1 MKCQQGIYRLLIIIM
16 RSFKSLS
23 VLNGFLFE
31 FDRASWL
38 NIIQKLGA
46 IIRKAVD
53 ASLDAKVV
61 TVDIS
66 TEKPYSTSEVGD
78 WIAEWVAKN

>member
-1 MKCQQGIYRLLIIIM
+1 MM
-16 RSFKSLS
+16 
-23 VLNGFLFE
+23 FE
-31 FDRASWL
+31 YAFDLQSE
-38 NIIQKLGA
+38 GA

-66 TEKPYSTSEVGD
+66 TEKPFSTSEVGD
-78 WIAEWVAKN
+78 WIADWVAKN

>member
-1 MKCQQGIYRLLIIIM
+1 
-16 RSFKSLS
+16 
-23 VLNGFLFE
+23 
-31 FDRASWL
+31 L